1 MKTIDLHEIAYNEGL
16 ELVSTTTGVNG
27 YPQNVNYALI
37 GLDDF
42 QQAETLVKKY
52 PFLEI
57 VTLHKRDGWHLWN
70 FKERNTYQA
79 MQVEASW
86 YGDDY
91 EILSGSS
98 EEYFNDYVMP
108 NINTMYNMDELE
120 CFIAY
125 HKKIM
130 EYLDDLQEGC
140 SLVLCNGQYHDEIKK
155 ETMRWNHDVHTYE
168 IAIVLDEQELESIE
182 QELESIRESIQDEC
196 ISYREI
202 VYLQDHADLIDDDD
216 VELLQWAGVS
226 EEEYNKRNQK

>member
-1 MKTIDLHEIAYNEGL
+1 MKTIDLQEIAYNEGL
-16 ELVSTTTGVNG
+16 ELVSTTTGMNG

-52 PFLEI
+52 RYLEI
-57 VTLHKRDGWHLWN
+57 VTLHKRDGWHLWD

-79 MQVEASW
+79 MQVESSW

-91 EILSGSS
+91 KILDCSS

-120 CFIAY
+120 CFVY
-125 HKKIM
+125 HHKKIM
-130 EYLDDLQEGC
+130 EHLDDLQEGC
-140 SLVLCNGQYHDEIKK
+140 SLVLCNGQYHDEIKT

-168 IAIVLDEQELESIE
+168 IAIVLDEQKLESIE

-202 VYLQDHADLIDDDD
+202 AYLQDHADLIDDDD

-226 EEEYNKRNQK
+226 EEEYNKRNQN

>member
-27 YPQNVNYALI
+27 YPQDVDYALI

-57 VTLHKRDGWHLWN
+57 VTLHKRDGWQLWN

-79 MQVEASW
+79 MQVEESW

-91 EILSGSS
+91 KIIDCSS
-98 EEYFNDYVMP
+98 EEYFDDYVMP

-120 CFIAY
+120 CFVY
-125 HKKIM
+125 HHKKIM
-130 EYLDDLQEGC
+130 EHLDDLQEGY
-140 SLVLCNGQYHDEIKK
+140 SLVLCNGNYHDEIKT

-168 IAIVLDEQELESIE
+168 IAIVLDEQKLESIE

-202 VYLQDHADLIDDDD
+202 AYLQDHADLIDDD

>member
-16 ELVSTTTGVNG
+16 ELVSTTTGMNG

-52 PFLEI
+52 PCLEI
-57 VTLHKRDGWHLWN
+57 VTLHKRDGWQLWD
-70 FKERNTYQA
+70 FKARNTYQA

-91 EILSGSS
+91 EILNCSS
-98 EEYFNDYVMP
+98 KEYFDDFVVP
-108 NINTMYNMDELE
+108 NLTYMKDLEELE
-120 CFIAY
+120 CYVAH

-130 EYLDDLQEGC
+130 EHLDDLDEGC
-140 SLVLCNGQYHDEIKK
+140 SLVLCNGNYHDEIKT

-168 IAIVLDEQELESIE
+168 IALV
-182 QELESIRESIQDEC
+182 
-196 ISYREI
+196 
-202 VYLQDHADLIDDDD
+202 
-216 VELLQWAGVS
+216 VEP
-226 EEEYNKRNQK
+226 R